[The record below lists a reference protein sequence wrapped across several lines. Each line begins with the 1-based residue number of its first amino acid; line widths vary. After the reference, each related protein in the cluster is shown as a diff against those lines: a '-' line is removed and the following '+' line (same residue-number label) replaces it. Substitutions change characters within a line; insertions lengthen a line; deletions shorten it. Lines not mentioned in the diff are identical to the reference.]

1 MNKFVTGI
9 VAMASLALAAPAQAD
24 PITLGAGDVGT
35 AFEINLNG
43 FSGDSSGIVDGLTST
58 LIFTLDS
65 VIGNSYNFSYE
76 VANTTDGGVTS
87 RISSFAFNVDPDIAG
102 AIVDGAY
109 RYAFVADGRASE
121 PHLPNRVGNVD
132 VCFRAAIAGSC
143 SGRGGVTE
151 GESGTGSMSL
161 LFGSSPDEIT
171 LDDFFVRYQSITGAD
186 GVSSATGEQITS
198 TTTGGSTSGT
208 PVPAPGMLG
217 LLALALASLGFMRR
231 RRVGTQAEV
240 QPAYA

>member
-1 MNKFVTGI
+1 
-9 VAMASLALAAPAQAD
+9 
-24 PITLGAGDVGT
+24 
-35 AFEINLNG
+35 
-43 FSGDSSGIVDGLTST
+43 
-58 LIFTLDS
+58 
-65 VIGNSYNFSYE
+65 
-76 VANTTDGGVTS
+76 
-87 RISSFAFNVDPDIAG
+87 
-102 AIVDGAY
+102 
-109 RYAFVADGRASE
+109 
-121 PHLPNRVGNVD
+121 
-132 VCFRAAIAGSC
+132 
-143 SGRGGVTE
+143 
-151 GESGTGSMSL
+151 MSL